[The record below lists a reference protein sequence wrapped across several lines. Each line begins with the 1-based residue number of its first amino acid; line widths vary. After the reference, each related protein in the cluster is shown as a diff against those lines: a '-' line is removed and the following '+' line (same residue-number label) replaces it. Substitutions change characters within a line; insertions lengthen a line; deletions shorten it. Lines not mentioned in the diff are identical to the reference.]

1 MLGSKVIWLM
11 PKKKKTN
18 KQTPLDGIRPYGS
31 SKIQIPKFQTFN
43 LCSK

>member
-31 SKIQIPKFQTFN
+31 SKDPNPKVSNF
-43 LCSK
+43 